1 MKEARYFYVPHA
13 SELHELPVDEASH
26 ALRVLRLKTGD
37 EIFLIDGKGSFH
49 LAEVTLASSK
59 HCCYQ
64 IKESLNQQKT
74 WKGHIHLAM
83 APTKMM
89 ERVEW
94 MAEKAT
100 EVGIDELSF
109 LDCRFSE
116 RKVVKTERVER
127 IVVAAMKQSRKAWM
141 PKVNPIKSF
150 NDFISTPQKGAK
162 YIAHCYEEIPRQDLF
177 QCLCE
182 ECVAEISD
190 VTILIG
196 PEGDFSIDEVRLAM
210 QYGYIPVSLGQSRLR
225 TETACLYAVMMANL
239 SRRLTSQ

>member
-13 SELHELPVDEASH
+13 SELQELPQDEASH
-26 ALRVLRLKTGD
+26 ALRVLRLQAGD
-37 EIFLIDGKGSFH
+37 EIFLIDGEGCFH
-49 LAEVTLASSK
+49 RAEVTLTSSK
-59 HCCYQ
+59 HCCYV
-64 IKESLNQQKT
+64 IKESIPQQKT
-74 WKGHIHLAM
+74 WQGHIHLAM

-100 EVGIDELSF
+100 EIGFDELSF

-127 IVVAAMKQSRKAWM
+127 IVVAAVKQSRKAWM
-141 PKVNPIKSF
+141 PTVNPIMPF
-150 NDFISTPQKGAK
+150 ADFVCTPREGVK
-162 YIAHCYEEIPRQDLF
+162 YIAHCYEEIPRQDLYD
-177 QCLCE
+177 CLCGI
-182 ECVAEISD
+182 VSDGIYD

-196 PEGDFSIDEVRLAM
+196 PEGDFSIEEVKLAM
-210 QYGYIPVSLGQSRLR
+210 QHGYIPVLLGQSRLR

-239 SRRLTSQ
+239 TRHSL

>member
-13 SELHELPVDEASH
+13 KELQELPQDEASH
-26 ALRVLRLKTGD
+26 ALRVLRLKEGD
-37 EIFLIDGKGSFH
+37 EIFLIDGDGCFH
-49 LAEVTLASSK
+49 RAEVTLTSSK
-59 HCCYQ
+59 HCCYE
-64 IKESLNQQKT
+64 IKESIPQQKT
-74 WKGHIHLAM
+74 WRGHIHLAM

-100 EVGIDELSF
+100 EIGFDELSF

-127 IVVAAMKQSRKAWM
+127 IVVAAVKQSRKAWM
-141 PKVNPIKSF
+141 PKVNSICSF
-150 NDFISTPQKGAK
+150 ADFVYVPRKGAK
-162 YIAHCYEEIPRQDLF
+162 YIAHCYDEIPRQDLYE
-177 QCLCE
+177 CLCDNHSGDN
-182 ECVAEISD
+182 SD

-196 PEGDFSIDEVRLAM
+196 PEGDFSIEEVQMAM
-210 QYGYIPVSLGQSRLR
+210 QHGYIPVSLGQSRLR

-239 SRRLTSQ
+239 SQRSL